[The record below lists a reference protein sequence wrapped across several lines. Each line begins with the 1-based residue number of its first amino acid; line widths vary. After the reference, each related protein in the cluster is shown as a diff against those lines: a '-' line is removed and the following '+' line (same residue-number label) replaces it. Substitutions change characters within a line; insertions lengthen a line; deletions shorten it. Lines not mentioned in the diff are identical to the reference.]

1 MSRKIARGGASSLV
15 NVTMILV
22 QMLLPRFLVLEVLLS
37 LHLLHRSF
45 ACLPDFERR
54 DDRNDSSPSAPDPDP
69 ERVTFDR
76 APPPPQPANP
86 NCSIDLDHAAPRH
99 LPLFVSRAT
108 GEFLLPSPEKSDS
121 GGGRDVRRILSLD
134 GGNGDI
140 VALCPGAKL
149 KPTDAVSSP
158 VQCLQSMTKKFRVGS
173 GDGAM
178 DFKDIACSK
187 SIKEVIKKSEGD
199 GCGPEDDRGEML
211 HIGWQDDDAF
221 HPQVSLSKSWL
232 KKDPVRSGGKR

>member
-1 MSRKIARGGASSLV
+1 MSQKIARGGASSLV

-54 DDRNDSSPSAPDPDP
+54 DDRNDSSPSSPDPDP

-108 GEFLLPSPEKSDS
+108 GEFLLPSPEKSG

-134 GGNGDI
+134 GGGGGDI

-149 KPTDAVSSP
+149 KPTNSISSA
-158 VQCLQSMTKKFRVGS
+158 VQCLESMVKKFRVGS
-173 GDGAM
+173 DGD
-178 DFKDIACSK
+178 DPPVNFKDISCSK
-187 SIKEVIKKSEGD
+187 SIKEAIRNS
-199 GCGPEDDRGEML
+199 
-211 HIGWQDDDAF
+211 DASI
-221 HPQVSLSKSWL
+221 PQN
-232 KKDPVRSGGKR
+232 